1 MQSQLANIFDG
12 QRKVA
17 SFDHLVS
24 AFAVWPGVA
33 ELVDVQLHP
42 SAVAQ
47 TVGHVIAR
55 RGFYLWAKLE
65 AGHACQ
71 GLFEH
76 VCLEFALVVE
86 VDVAKLGTAGT
97 ALASGLP
104 EVFDSMF
111 AGFEHLGGFG
121 PAKRATA
128 VFKNSRLDLFARQG
142 VRDKHHA
149 TLVAS
154 HKDAAVRHLFDR
166 KGQFLA

>member
-1 MQSQLANIFDG
+1 
-12 QRKVA
+12 
-17 SFDHLVS
+17 VS
-24 AFAVWPGVA
+24 SFAVWPGIS

-42 SAVAQ
+42 SAIAQ
-47 TVGHVIAR
+47 TVGDVIAR
-55 RGFYLWAKLE
+55 RGFYLGAKFE
-65 AGHACQ
+65 AGHADQ

-76 VCLEFALVVE
+76 VRLELTLVVE
-86 VDVAKLGTAGT
+86 VDVTEFGTAGT

-111 AGFEHLGGFG
+111 AWFEHLGGFG
-121 PAKRATA
+121 SAKRAAA